1 MRSLPEADAVQKWLA
16 NFEDVDR
23 PAASDLISEVMLVSR
38 DDFADGLKSLLDSIS
53 GTPNSNSKIA
63 LYAERPIKKV
73 FGRIPSFFP
82 KSRRGRAE
90 GNGIPPI
97 VVDPRDQ
104 EIGSEGVV
112 ANLIT
117 DYSRQKG
124 PNYISHPGPDKLRKE
139 KVSVIVIVTDF
150 IGSGKR
156 VLDMLESLGYVATLN
171 SWKSYRLIRF
181 VVLAYS
187 GTAEGLKAVRSH
199 KLKPEVSIV
208 MGCPTIQ
215 NTFKGRRRL
224 EVEKVCKQYP
234 KKHNNPLGFMQSGAL
249 IAFSHGCPNN
259 APPILHSKASGW
271 KPLFRGRSTGEL
283 PAELFRLKDFEQRAS
298 NLLGI
303 REARESLSNY
313 KNDKWLSVLKVLSA
327 VELGLRATDDI
338 SAKTRI
344 EVNSVNE
351 IISSAIHA
359 LWLDS
364 QNRLTPL
371 GERELARFRRQRCK
385 KPLLAGNEGKYY
397 YPTQLRTS

>member
-1 MRSLPEADAVQKWLA
+1 MQSLSEAEAVQKWLA
-16 NFEDVDR
+16 NFGDADQ
-23 PAASDLISEVMLVSR
+23 PAALDLINEVMLVSR

-53 GTPNSNSKIA
+53 GTPNCGINIA

-82 KSRRGRAE
+82 QSRRGRAE

-104 EIGSEGVV
+104 EVGSEGVV

-139 KVSVIVIVTDF
+139 KVRVIAIVTDF

-156 VLDMLESLGYVATLN
+156 VLDMLESLGHVATLN
-171 SWKSYRLIRF
+171 SWNSYHLIRF

-187 GTAEGLKAVRSH
+187 GAADGLKAVRSH
-199 KLKPEVSIV
+199 KLQPEVLIV

-215 NTFKGRRRL
+215 NTFKGKRRT
-224 EVEKVCKQYP
+224 EVERVCKKYP
-234 KKHNNPLGFMQSGAL
+234 KSNKNPLGFMQSGAL

-259 APPILHSKASGW
+259 SPPILHSKAAGW
-271 KPLFRGRSTGEL
+271 KPLFHGRSTSEL
-283 PAELFRLKDFEQRAS
+283 PAELFQLKDFEQRAK

-303 REARESLSNY
+303 REARETLSSH
-313 KNDKWLSVLKVLSA
+313 KNSEWLSVLKVLSA
-327 VELGLRATDDI
+327 AESGLRFTDDI

-351 IISSAIHA
+351 ILSLTIQA

-364 QNRLTPL
+364 QNRLTQL
-371 GERELARFRRQRCK
+371 GERELARFRKRRK
-385 KPLLAGNEGKYY
+385 KTPLLAGDEGKYY